1 MKRSCPAYRLGNM
14 TKKLK
19 RRCLPVSVITVARV
33 LAEAP
38 VLAVLAVRFIDP
50 PVTPLMLIRWAQSA
64 FSDYQTVPI
73 RYCWRNLEEMPD
85 HFLTA
90 VLVIEDQRFFDHH
103 GFDWTEL
110 RKALAES
117 KAQGKPV
124 RGASTISMQCAR
136 SLFLWQSRS
145 WVRKGLEAYYTVLM
159 ELLLPKRRILELY
172 VNVIELGDG
181 VYGLEAAAQ
190 HHYGVSAGHLTEAQS
205 SMLAAVV
212 THPRVWNPRKPM
224 EWARVRQQVVQRRV
238 AQAPSL
244 ARKLQERVAPWAVT
258 KQPEYDSWGPLWIS
272 T

>member
-1 MKRSCPAYRLGNM
+1 MRRSCPAYRLGNM
-14 TKKLK
+14 IKKLR
-19 RRCLPVSVITVARV
+19 RRCLPVWVITAAGV
-33 LAEAP
+33 LAKAP
-38 VLAVLAVRFIDP
+38 VLEVLAVRFIDP
-50 PVTPLMLIRWAQSA
+50 PLTPLMLIRWAQSA
-64 FSDYQTVPI
+64 FSNYHPVPI
-73 RYCWRNLEEMPD
+73 RYCWQDLEEMPD

-124 RGASTISMQCAR
+124 RGASTITMQCAR

-172 VNVIELGDG
+172 VNVIELGEG

-190 HHYGVSAGHLTEAQS
+190 HHYGVSAEHLTEAQS
-205 SMLAAVV
+205 SMLAAIL
-212 THPRVWNPRKPM
+212 THPRVWDSHKPAD
-224 EWARVRQQVVQRRV
+224 WARARQQVVQRRV
-238 AQAPSL
+238 ARAPSL
-244 ARKLQERVAPWAVT
+244 ARKLQGRVGSRAVK
-258 KQPEYDSWGPLWIS
+258 KQSEYDSWGALWVGP
-272 T
+272 